1 MASRKDS
8 KGRMLKRGEYVR
20 NSDGRYVY
28 SYTDPL
34 GNRRFI
40 YANDIV
46 ELREK
51 EKTLMRDQL
60 DGLDVYA
67 RGQATLNATFDRYI
81 SMKCNLRDSTKNGY
95 LYTYDHFV
103 RDGFGQKKIAEIKF
117 SDVMQFYLHLINE
130 EEIAVSTLDSVHCII
145 HPTFELAV
153 RDDILRKNPSNG
165 VMAEISKKTGK
176 TKGIRH
182 ALTRE
187 QQKAF
192 MDYVANHPVF
202 CHWWPLF
209 TVLLGTGTRIG
220 ECLGLRWEDI
230 DFENGLIS
238 INHSVAYYPTKGTRS
253 AKMRI
258 HKPKTDAGIRKI
270 PIMENVR
277 DAFAMAKEEQEEE
290 NVVQPILDGMTGFVF
305 LNRYGD
311 VMNPQSVNRIIK
323 RITESYNNQEVL
335 EAAREGREPL
345 LLPKFSCHHL
355 RHTFA
360 TRLCQICSNIKVIQY
375 IMGHKEISTTMEI
388 YAEATDDKNK
398 EVFEELSA
406 DLGDLF

>member
-20 NSDGRYVY
+20 TSDGRYVY

-165 VMAEISKKTGK
+165 VMAEISKKTEK

-192 MDYVANHPVF
+192 MDYVA
-202 CHWWPLF
+202 
-209 TVLLGTGTRIG
+209 I
-220 ECLGLRWEDI
+220 
-230 DFENGLIS
+230 
-238 INHSVAYYPTKGTRS
+238 
-253 AKMRI
+253 
-258 HKPKTDAGIRKI
+258 
-270 PIMENVR
+270 
-277 DAFAMAKEEQEEE
+277 
-290 NVVQPILDGMTGFVF
+290 
-305 LNRYGD
+305 
-311 VMNPQSVNRIIK
+311 
-323 RITESYNNQEVL
+323 
-335 EAAREGREPL
+335 
-345 LLPKFSCHHL
+345 
-355 RHTFA
+355 
-360 TRLCQICSNIKVIQY
+360 
-375 IMGHKEISTTMEI
+375 
-388 YAEATDDKNK
+388 
-398 EVFEELSA
+398 
-406 DLGDLF
+406 